1 MQICW
6 RRRVLENACQ
16 FGRVK
21 TRRPSIRRAIA
32 WKGGPPRGAYDD
44 HVWESLGEVPKNLQ
58 KSATTIAFR
67 AVPLAHLAYTGAH
80 MERDLCHQRHASPRF
95 VAERGTRVQ
104 EAAAR
109 RELHAE
115 KWEGFQQAR
124 PQAFRCHGCRC
135 PDPERADS
143 INKVPA

>member
-1 MQICW
+1 
-6 RRRVLENACQ
+6 
-16 FGRVK
+16 
-21 TRRPSIRRAIA
+21 
-32 WKGGPPRGAYDD
+32 
-44 HVWESLGEVPKNLQ
+44 
-58 KSATTIAFR
+58 
-67 AVPLAHLAYTGAH
+67 

-104 EAAAR
+104 ETAAR
-109 RELHAE
+109 RELHAQ
-115 KWEGFQQAR
+115 KWERFQQAH

>member
-1 MQICW
+1 
-6 RRRVLENACQ
+6 
-16 FGRVK
+16 
-21 TRRPSIRRAIA
+21 
-32 WKGGPPRGAYDD
+32 
-44 HVWESLGEVPKNLQ
+44 
-58 KSATTIAFR
+58 
-67 AVPLAHLAYTGAH
+67 
-80 MERDLCHQRHASPRF
+80 MERDLCHQRNASPRF

-143 INKVPA
+143 IHKVPARRAMPIHTAGIRMLPFANGSKQECRS

>member
-1 MQICW
+1 
-6 RRRVLENACQ
+6 
-16 FGRVK
+16 
-21 TRRPSIRRAIA
+21 
-32 WKGGPPRGAYDD
+32 
-44 HVWESLGEVPKNLQ
+44 
-58 KSATTIAFR
+58 
-67 AVPLAHLAYTGAH
+67 
-80 MERDLCHQRHASPRF
+80 MERDLCYQRHASPRF

-143 INKVPA
+143 IYKVPA